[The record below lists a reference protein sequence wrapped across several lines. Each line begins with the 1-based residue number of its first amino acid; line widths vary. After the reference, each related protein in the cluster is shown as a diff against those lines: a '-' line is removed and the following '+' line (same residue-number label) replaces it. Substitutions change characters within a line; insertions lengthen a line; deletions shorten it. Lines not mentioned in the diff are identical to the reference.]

1 MRELVVS
8 FVSQIVL
15 RPPSDTSHPRPVAL
29 MVLEILTLP
38 WARGSFSAESWQ
50 AAVIMYLLSAQ
61 ARNHY
66 VHGSLLTSWHLSP
79 PFIAVKSCFICKC
92 HHVIYSWK
100 GSHSRNS
107 MLQFKRGA
115 RLYSQWV
122 ILKQTLL
129 LINAFYWSFLALNDT
144 HKYRMQFCVCGNK
157 IWMLNK
163 REKSWN

>member
-1 MRELVVS
+1 MIHSRKTSSSLAHRHASNEKELTYWPDCTQS
-8 FVSQIVL
+8 LLRHWPPQTYDCHSAGSLLDFSQSSGL
-15 RPPSDTSHPRPVAL
+15 
-29 MVLEILTLP
+29 ILCRTLS
-38 WARGSFSAESWQ
+38 GSSY
-50 AAVIMYLLSAQ
+50 IMYLLNAQ

-100 GSHSRNS
+100 GSHSWNS

-115 RLYSQWV
+115 WLYSQWV

-129 LINAFYWSFLALNDT
+129 LINAFLLEFLGL
-144 HKYRMQFCVCGNK
+144 K
-157 IWMLNK
+157 
-163 REKSWN
+163 